1 MLPTVLICLALLLI
15 VVFSVRSYLKKLKTG
30 CCGSGGDQVKRVR
43 PGDRDV
49 SHYPYAKVVRVEGMH
64 CQNCARRVENAF
76 NAKRL
81 LTPRWTWA
89 RKPPWS
95 APSGRCP
102 TRSSSRWCGAWATAP
117 WPWRPPDIPKRSV
130 PGPPTGAFF
139 CGCFL
144 PPAGVQ

>member
-49 SHYPYAKVVRVEGMH
+49 SHYPYAKAVRVEGMH

-76 NAKRL
+76 GKKTALVRSKREV
-81 LTPRWTWA
+81 
-89 RKPPWS
+89 
-95 APSGRCP
+95 
-102 TRSSSRWCGAWATAP
+102 
-117 WPWRPPDIPKRSV
+117 PDEELKQVVRGLGYSPV
-130 PGPPTGAFF
+130 AVE
-139 CGCFL
+139 
-144 PPAGVQ
+144 PA

>member
-64 CQNCARRVENAF
+64 CQNCARRIENAF
-76 NAKRL
+76 NAKEGFYAKVDLGKKTALVRSKREVPDEEL
-81 LTPRWTWA
+81 KQVVR
-89 RKPPWS
+89 PWS
-95 APSGRCP
+95 
-102 TRSSSRWCGAWATAP
+102 
-117 WPWRPPDIPKRSV
+117 PPDIPKPSV
-130 PGPPTGAFF
+130 PGSPPGAFF

>member
-49 SHYPYAKVVRVEGMH
+49 SHYPRPA
-64 CQNCARRVENAF
+64 
-76 NAKRL
+76 
-81 LTPRWTWA
+81 
-89 RKPPWS
+89 
-95 APSGRCP
+95 
-102 TRSSSRWCGAWATAP
+102 AWG
-117 WPWRPPDIPKRSV
+117 V
-130 PGPPTGAFF
+130 F